1 MLLSIDVFA
10 AGKMNIS
17 VLSEKENLKRGEEI
31 SVVLKISN
39 EYDGALLTKV
49 KIQWNFFQLE
59 LISFEKMS
67 EEKFLSTEAETTA
80 DNIIWSFI
88 GRFSSG
94 NAFDALKLSFK
105 VKNDAPYGKSEINLS
120 SDSEN
125 IFSESISLSI
135 ECANHIA
142 DPEKNKWE
150 DGIVANCTGGG
161 TIIRKCSV
169 CLAEYRE
176 EVSASGH
183 KISDWKRTKNA
194 TCTADGEEE
203 GECESCG
210 ETVSQEIEAFGHS
223 FSDWETGKTV
233 SCSEDGKEIRSCKRC
248 GEKEI
253 KTIEV
258 KGHKFGEAVTVKE
271 PTEYADGLKESKCAR
286 CGAKLTEII
295 PKLTSSESGTPQTER
310 ENSSSAPIKDS
321 IVSAPIFEKEESLAK
336 EEIINDTDK
345 ENLSPK
351 NEKTKNS
358 AVWYIIIPIALVL
371 IGAGTAVFII
381 LKRKTK
387 VYNPTEEELPF

>member
-17 VLSEKENLKRGEEI
+17 ALSEKENLKRGEEI

-39 EYDGALLTKV
+39 DYDGLIFPKV
-49 KIQWNFFQLE
+49 KIQWNSSQLK
-59 LISFEKMS
+59 LISFEKLS
-67 EEKFLSTEAETTA
+67 EEKILRAEVETAA
-80 DNIIWSFI
+80 DNIIWSFA
-88 GRFSSG
+88 GRFSARD
-94 NAFDALKLSFK
+94 AFDALKLSFK
-105 VKNDAPYGKSEINLS
+105 VKNDAPYGKSKINLS

-125 IFSESISLSI
+125 IFSESISFSI

-142 DPEKNKWE
+142 DPEKDKWE
-150 DGIVANCTGGG
+150 DGIVADCTGGG

-169 CLAEYRE
+169 CLAEYQE
-176 EVSASGH
+176 EISASGH
-183 KISDWKRTKNA
+183 KISNWKRTKIA
-194 TCTADGEEE
+194 TCTTDGEEE

-210 ETVSQEIEAFGHS
+210 ETVSQEMEALGHS
-223 FSDWETGKTV
+223 FNNWETEKTV
-233 SCSEDGKEIRSCKRC
+233 GCSEDGKEIRSCKRC

-253 KTIEV
+253 KTIEA

-295 PKLTSSESGTPQTER
+295 PKLTSSESSVPQIER